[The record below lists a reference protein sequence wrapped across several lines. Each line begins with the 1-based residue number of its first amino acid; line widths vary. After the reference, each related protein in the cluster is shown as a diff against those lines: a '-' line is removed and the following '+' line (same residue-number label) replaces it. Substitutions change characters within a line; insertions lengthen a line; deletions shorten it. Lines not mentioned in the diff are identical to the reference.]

1 MPLGLQRGGAALL
14 RQRLQRAGGFGCD
27 SADAD
32 VFCKLRTGNPDSV
45 AESYTIT
52 TTLSAPGFPC
62 PSGYPTVYTDRG
74 VDGVVYYTDLNL
86 LTTHGEVITDPVCT
100 DP

>member
-1 MPLGLQRGGAALL
+1 MTPRKSSSSQIGA
-14 RQRLQRAGGFGCD
+14 
-27 SADAD
+27 
-32 VFCKLRTGNPDSV
+32 
-45 AESYTIT
+45 IT

-86 LTTHGEVITDPVCT
+86 LTTHGVGEVITDPVCT